1 MTHSDSTPR
10 FLPIGE
16 LSRASGLTVSAL
28 RFYDREGLLVPAEV
42 DPQTGYRRYSPS
54 QVRSARLL
62 AGMRRVGM
70 PLAEMAAALGALPD
84 AEVVEDLLDA
94 HVRRLEVGLEDARR
108 EVERLHALLPGAPAG
123 WWTARVTA
131 GDLARALGT
140 VRYAVAT
147 DPDFPMLGG
156 ILVEAMEDALRL
168 VATDRYRLALAE
180 APATLSAP
188 ADAAT
193 RTALLP
199 AVVAYRLGDALTA
212 LEPDRAVRLRLS
224 RTRFGAA
231 VDDALVLEEDCIDLD
246 FPDYRRLLH
255 ETAPGTHRVP
265 TADILTALADQAVPG
280 PARVVLHPG
289 GVTAEGG
296 AAEGGGLVLDRT
308 FLWEAAAATPEGHA
322 VLPLGNQI
330 GPLAF
335 HGPDDALVA
344 MVMPVHPEPG
354 R

>member
-1 MTHSDSTPR
+1 MTHSDTAPR

-70 PLAEMAAALGALPD
+70 PLAEMAAALSALPD

-108 EVERLHALLPGAPAG
+108 EVERLRALLPGAPAG
-123 WWTARVTA
+123 WWTARVTVA
-131 GDLARALGT
+131 DLVRALGS

-156 ILVEAMEDALRL
+156 ILVEAMEDAVRL

-180 APATLSAP
+180 APATLSPP
-188 ADAAT
+188 ADAVT

-199 AVVAYRLGDALTA
+199 AVAADRLVDALTV
-212 LEPDRAVRLRLS
+212 LSPDQFVRLRLS
-224 RTRFGAA
+224 RNRVDAD
-231 VDDALVLEEDCIDLD
+231 VDDTLVLEEDCLDLD

-255 ETAPGTHRVP
+255 DTAPGAHRVP
-265 TADILTALADQAVPG
+265 AADILAALADQADPG

-289 GVTAEGG
+289 GVTAADGAGEG
-296 AAEGGGLVLDRT
+296 EGLLLDRT
-308 FLWEAAAATPEGHA
+308 FLWEAAAAAPEGHA
-322 VLPLGNQI
+322 VLPLGDQI
-330 GPLAF
+330 SPLAF

-354 R
+354 Q